1 MVLFGVLLVTA
12 FGSEEGNVDAR
23 SDPAAAA
30 ELLEAAAGN
39 LTHAIDEPVSAR
51 SCRPQYPCARS
62 RPSGRPARKG
72 GRRPADLVGTMKAI
86 RSAAPVALVALALA
100 PAGAGATTFG
110 ADLSVAPNVNFDCQ
124 VTPPVGGFQ
133 VPSGAD
139 TCTWWTTGR
148 LSDTSQ
154 GHVVPY
160 GGGTITQARVRV
172 GPVTG
177 PMQFVVMRSL
187 RHPQNRGNP
196 GCCFPV
202 GASAVFTPAPN
213 GITTIPINVRVRHDT
228 DPATGINNFDHIA
241 ISVLAP
247 DVPIPA
253 YYTGDQSLGAP
264 TGGAFYPHYTPGT
277 ERTTGMFGVV
287 GFQTLINADIDT
299 SAPGSGTP
307 TGPTDVSGTNP
318 IALGGAVRVRR
329 GKALVPL
336 VCTSPR
342 ECAGLLRLQNQA
354 VQDAAAAGR
363 GKRMRTYGKKRFSIK
378 AGQTKTVEVPLTKA
392 GKRLMRKRKPRRVFL
407 NVKLSAGQVVS
418 KRIALRG

>member
-1 MVLFGVLLVTA
+1 M
-12 FGSEEGNVDAR
+12 S
-23 SDPAAAA
+23 
-30 ELLEAAAGN
+30 
-39 LTHAIDEPVSAR
+39 
-51 SCRPQYPCARS
+51 
-62 RPSGRPARKG
+62 
-72 GRRPADLVGTMKAI
+72 AI
-86 RSAAPVALVALALA
+86 RSAVPVALVALALA
-100 PAGAGATTFG
+100 PAGAGAATFG
-110 ADLSVAPNVNFDCQ
+110 ADLSVAPNVSFDCQ

-148 LSDTSQ
+148 LNDTSQ

-187 RHPQNRGNP
+187 RHPQSLADP
-196 GCCFPV
+196 ACCFPV
-202 GASAVFTPAPN
+202 GASQVFTPAPN
-213 GITTIPINVRVRHDT
+213 SITTVPMNVRVRHDT
-228 DPATGINNFDHIA
+228 DQASGINNYDHIA

-253 YYTGDQSLGAP
+253 YDTGDQSLSAP

-287 GFQTLINADIDT
+287 GFQTLINADLDT

-318 IALGGAVRVRR
+318 IALGGLARVRR

-336 VCTSPR
+336 VCTSPQ
-342 ECAGLLRLQNQA
+342 ECAGLLALQNR
-354 VQDAAAAGR
+354 AARGATAAKKGMR
-363 GKRMRTYGKKRFSIK
+363 TRTYGKTGFRIK
-378 AGQTKTVEVPLTKA
+378 AGQTKTVKVPLTKA
-392 GKRLMRKRKPRRVFL
+392 GKRLMRKRKRRQVFL
-407 NVKLSAGQVVS
+407 NVTLKSERVVS
-418 KRIALRG
+418 KRITLRR

>member
-1 MVLFGVLLVTA
+1 MRIIPIAV
-12 FGSEEGNVDAR
+12 
-23 SDPAAAA
+23 
-30 ELLEAAAGN
+30 
-39 LTHAIDEPVSAR
+39 PV
-51 SCRPQYPCARS
+51 
-62 RPSGRPARKG
+62 
-72 GRRPADLVGTMKAI
+72 V
-86 RSAAPVALVALALA
+86 LVALALA

-124 VTPPVGGFQ
+124 VTPPVAGFQ

-148 LSDTSQ
+148 LNDTSQ

-187 RHPQNRGNP
+187 RHPQSLADP
-196 GCCFPV
+196 ACCFPV

-213 GITTIPINVRVRHDT
+213 SITTVPMNVRVRHDT
-228 DPATGINNFDHIA
+228 DQASGINNYDHIA

-253 YYTGDQSLGAP
+253 YYTGDQSLSAP

-318 IALGGAVRVRR
+318 IALGGRARVRR

-336 VCTSPR
+336 ICRSPQ
-342 ECAGLLRLQNQA
+342 ECAGLLRLQNR
-354 VQDAAAAGR
+354 AAQGATAAKK
-363 GKRMRTYGKKRFSIK
+363 GKRIRTYGKTRFRIE
-378 AGQTKTVEVPLTKA
+378 AGQTKTVKVPLTKA
-392 GKRLMRKRKPRRVFL
+392 GKRLMRNRKRRSVFL
-407 NVKLSAGQVVS
+407 NVKLSSGQVVS
-418 KRIALRG
+418 KRITLRG